1 MTTDSAHI
9 TGPTQEL
16 AEDPAYAIA
25 LTQFNSTADRLGLDD
40 GVRTLLSVPK
50 RELTVNF
57 PVTMDDDSVQVFT
70 GYRIQHNVVR
80 GPAKG
85 GIRYHPQ
92 VSLGE
97 VRALAMWMTWK
108 CALVDIPYGG
118 AKGGVKCDPKQ
129 LSRNELERLTR
140 RYTSEISIIVGPESD
155 IPAPDVNTNAQVMAW
170 IMDTYSMNV
179 GHSTPGV
186 VTGKP
191 LELGGSQGREEATG
205 RGAAIIAG
213 EAMNHVERPIEG
225 ATVAIQGFGNVGV
238 YAARTLRDMGASVIA
253 VSDSSGGVHDPR
265 GLDPDEL
272 IAFRKEGGRFA
283 EFPKYDRIS
292 NQDLLELPCD
302 ILVPSAL
309 ENQITVDNAGRV
321 RAKMVVE
328 GANGPTTPEADAIL
342 YDNGVTVVPDILAN
356 AGGVVVSYFE
366 WVQDIQFH
374 FWDLSEV
381 REKMQKVLTTAFSE
395 VVARQE
401 AERLPMRDVALMLG
415 VERVADAFKLRGVY
429 P

>member
-1 MTTDSAHI
+1 MTTEPAHI
-9 TGPTQEL
+9 AGPTSEL
-16 AEDPAYAIA
+16 LEDPAYTIA

-40 GVRTLLSVPK
+40 GVRMLLSVPK

-57 PVTMDDDSVQVFT
+57 PVTMDDGSVQVFT

-129 LSRNELERLTR
+129 LSRGELERLTR

-205 RGAAIIAG
+205 RGAAIITG
-213 EAMNHVERPIEG
+213 EAMKHMERSIEG
-225 ATVAIQGFGNVGV
+225 ATVAIQGFGNVGIH
-238 YAARTLRDMGASVIA
+238 AARTLRDMGASVIA
-253 VSDSSGGVHDPR
+253 VSDSSGGLYNPQ

-292 NQDLLELPCD
+292 NQELLELPCD

-309 ENQITVDNAGRV
+309 ENQITAGNAGKV

-381 REKMQKVLTTAFSE
+381 RDKMQKVLTTAFSE

>member
-1 MTTDSAHI
+1 MTTEPAHI

-129 LSRNELERLTR
+129 LSRGELERLTR

-179 GHSTPGV
+179 GRSTPGV

-213 EAMNHVERPIEG
+213 EAMNHVERSIEG

-253 VSDSSGGVHDPR
+253 VSDSSGGVHDPN

-283 EFPKYDRIS
+283 EFPKYDRLS
-292 NQDLLELPCD
+292 NQELLELPCD

-309 ENQITVDNAGRV
+309 ENQITASNANRL
-321 RAKMVVE
+321 RAKMIVE

-342 YDNGVTVVPDILAN
+342 YGNGVTVVPDILAN

-366 WVQDIQFH
+366 WVQNIQFH
-374 FWDLSEV
+374 FWELSEV
-381 REKMQKVLTTAFSE
+381 RDRMRKVLTTAFSQIA
-395 VVARQE
+395 ARQE

-415 VERVADAFKLRGVY
+415 VERVGDAFKLRGVY

>member
-1 MTTDSAHI
+1 MTTEPAY
-9 TGPTQEL
+9 TAGPTSEL
-16 AEDPAYAIA
+16 LEDPAYAIA

-50 RELTVNF
+50 RELTVSF
-57 PVTMDDDSVQVFT
+57 PVTMDDGSVQVFT

-129 LSRNELERLTR
+129 LSRSELERLTR
-140 RYTSEISIIVGPESD
+140 RYTSEISIIISPESD

-179 GHSTPGV
+179 GHSTPGI

-213 EAMNHVERPIEG
+213 EAMNHVARPIEG

-238 YAARTLRDMGASVIA
+238 YAAQTLRDMGASIIA
-253 VSDSSGGVHDPR
+253 VSDSSGGLYNPQ

-272 IAFRKEGGRFA
+272 IVFRREGGRFA

-292 NQDLLELPCD
+292 NQELLELPCD

-309 ENQITVDNAGRV
+309 ENQITAEQRRQGARQDDCGRGK
-321 RAKMVVE
+321 RADHS
-328 GANGPTTPEADAIL
+328 GGGRHPLRQWGHSRARHTGQR
-342 YDNGVTVVPDILAN
+342 
-356 AGGVVVSYFE
+356 GGVVVSYFE

-374 FWDLSEV
+374 FWDLAEV
-381 REKMQKVLTTAFSE
+381 RDKMQKVLRTAFSE

-401 AERLPMRDVALMLG
+401 AESLPMRDVALMLG
-415 VERVADAFKLRGVY
+415 VERVAEAFKLRGVY

>member
-1 MTTDSAHI
+1 MTTDAAHT
-9 TGPTQEL
+9 TGPASEL
-16 AEDPAYAIA
+16 LEDPAYAIA

-50 RELTVNF
+50 RELTVSF
-57 PVTMDDDSVQVFT
+57 PVTMDDGSVQVFT

-129 LSRNELERLTR
+129 LSRGELERLTR
-140 RYTSEISIIVGPESD
+140 RYTSEISIIIGPESD

-179 GHSTPGV
+179 GHSTPGI

-205 RGAAIIAG
+205 RGAAIIAS
-213 EAMNHVERPIEG
+213 EAMNHMERSIEG

-238 YAARTLRDMGASVIA
+238 YAARTLHDMGASIVA
-253 VSDSSGGVHDPR
+253 VSDSSGGLYNSQ

-292 NQDLLELPCD
+292 NQELLELPCD

-309 ENQITVDNAGRV
+309 ENQITGSNADRV
-321 RAKMVVE
+321 RAKMIVE

-374 FWDLSEV
+374 FWDLAEV
-381 REKMQKVLTTAFSE
+381 RDKMQKVLRTAFAE

-401 AERLPMRDVALMLG
+401 TESLPMRDVALMLG
-415 VERVADAFKLRGVY
+415 IERVADAFKLRGVY

>member
-1 MTTDSAHI
+1 MTTKPAR
-9 TGPTQEL
+9 TAGPTSEL
-16 AEDPAYAIA
+16 LEDPAYAIA
-25 LTQFNSTADRLGLDD
+25 LTQFNSTADRLGLDG
-40 GVRTLLSVPK
+40 GVRALLSVPK
-50 RELTVNF
+50 RELTVSF
-57 PVTMDDDSVQVFT
+57 PVTMDDGSVQVFT

-129 LSRNELERLTR
+129 LSRGELERLTR
-140 RYTSEISIIVGPESD
+140 RYTSEISIIIGPESD

-179 GHSTPGV
+179 GHSTPGI

-205 RGAAIIAG
+205 RGAAIIAS
-213 EAMNHVERPIEG
+213 EAMNHTERSIEG

-238 YAARTLRDMGASVIA
+238 HAAQTLQNMGASIVA
-253 VSDSSGGVHDPR
+253 VSDSSGGLYNPH

-283 EFPKYDRIS
+283 EFSKYDRIT
-292 NQDLLELPCD
+292 NQELLELPCD

-309 ENQITVDNAGRV
+309 ENQITGSNADRV

-374 FWDLSEV
+374 FWDLAEV
-381 REKMQKVLTTAFSE
+381 RDKMQKVLRTAFAE
-395 VVARQE
+395 IVTRQE
-401 AERLPMRDVALMLG
+401 AESLPMRDVALMLG
-415 VERVADAFKLRGVY
+415 IERVADAFKLRGVY

>member
-1 MTTDSAHI
+1 MTTEPAHI
-9 TGPTQEL
+9 AGPTSEL
-16 AEDPAYAIA
+16 LEDPAYAIA

-50 RELTVNF
+50 RELTVSF
-57 PVTMDDDSVQVFT
+57 PVTMDDGSVQVFT

-129 LSRNELERLTR
+129 LSRGELERLTR
-140 RYTSEISIIVGPESD
+140 RYTSEISIIIGPESD

-179 GHSTPGV
+179 GHSTPGI

-205 RGAAIIAG
+205 RGAAIIAS
-213 EAMNHVERPIEG
+213 EAMNHMERSIEG

-238 YAARTLRDMGASVIA
+238 HAAQTLRNMGASIVA
-253 VSDSSGGVHDPR
+253 VSDSSGGLYNPQ

-272 IAFRKEGGRFA
+272 IAFRREGGRFA

-292 NQDLLELPCD
+292 NQELLELPCD

-309 ENQITVDNAGRV
+309 ENQITGSNADRV
-321 RAKMVVE
+321 RAKMIVE

-374 FWDLSEV
+374 FWDLAEV
-381 REKMQKVLTTAFSE
+381 RDKMQKVLRTAFAE
-395 VVARQE
+395 IVTRQE
-401 AERLPMRDVALMLG
+401 AENLPMRDVALMLG
-415 VERVADAFKLRGVY
+415 IERVADAFKLRGVY

>member
-1 MTTDSAHI
+1 MTTEYAH
-9 TGPTQEL
+9 TAGPTSEL

-129 LSRNELERLTR
+129 LSRGELERLTR
-140 RYTSEISIIVGPESD
+140 RYTSEISIIIGPESD

-179 GHSTPGV
+179 GHPAPGV

-213 EAMNHVERPIEG
+213 EAMSHVERPIEG

-253 VSDSSGGVHDPR
+253 VSDSSGGVHDPQ

-292 NQDLLELPCD
+292 NQELLELPCD

-309 ENQITVDNAGRV
+309 ENQITADNADKV
-321 RAKMVVE
+321 RAKMIVE

-395 VVARQE
+395 IVARQE

>member
-1 MTTDSAHI
+1 MTTEPAY
-9 TGPTQEL
+9 TAGPTSEL

-40 GVRTLLSVPK
+40 GVRALLSVPM
-50 RELTVNF
+50 RELTTNF
-57 PVTMDDDSVQVFT
+57 PVTMDDGSVQVFT
-70 GYRIQHNVVR
+70 GYRIQHNLVR

-129 LSRNELERLTR
+129 LSRGELERLTR
-140 RYTSEISIIVGPESD
+140 RYTSEISIIIGPESD

-179 GHSTPGV
+179 GYSAPGV

-205 RGAAIIAG
+205 RGVAIIAG

-225 ATVAIQGFGNVGV
+225 ATVAIQGFGNVGAH
-238 YAARTLRDMGASVIA
+238 AARTLHNMGASIIA
-253 VSDSSGGVHDPR
+253 VSDSSGGLYNPQ

-272 IAFRKEGGRFA
+272 IAQRNEGA
-283 EFPKYDRIS
+283 NLVEFPKYDRIS
-292 NQDLLELPCD
+292 NQELLELPCD

-309 ENQITVDNAGRV
+309 ENQITAGNADRV
-321 RAKMVVE
+321 RAKMIVE

-381 REKMQKVLTTAFSE
+381 RDKMQKVLTTAFSE
-395 VVARQE
+395 IVTRQE
-401 AERLPMRDVALMLG
+401 AESLPMRDVALMLG
-415 VERVADAFKLRGVY
+415 IERVAGAFKLRGVY

>member
-1 MTTDSAHI
+1 MTTEPAR
-9 TGPTQEL
+9 TAGPTSEL
-16 AEDPAYAIA
+16 LEDPAYAIA

-40 GVRTLLSVPK
+40 GVRRLLSVPK
-50 RELTVNF
+50 RELTVSF
-57 PVTMDDDSVQVFT
+57 PVTMDDGSVQVFT

-129 LSRNELERLTR
+129 LSRSELERLTR
-140 RYTSEISIIVGPESD
+140 RYTSEISIIISPESD

-179 GHSTPGV
+179 GHSTPGI

-205 RGAAIIAG
+205 RGAAIVAS
-213 EAMNHVERPIEG
+213 EAMNHMERSIEG
-225 ATVAIQGFGNVGV
+225 AKVAIQGFGNVGV
-238 YAARTLRDMGASVIA
+238 HAAQTLRDMGASIIA
-253 VSDSSGGVHDPR
+253 VSDSSGGLYNPQ
-265 GLDPDEL
+265 GLDPEEL
-272 IAFRKEGGRFA
+272 IVFRKEGGRFA
-283 EFPKYDRIS
+283 EFPKYDRVS
-292 NQDLLELPCD
+292 NQELLELPCD

-309 ENQITVDNAGRV
+309 ENQITGSNADRV
-321 RAKMVVE
+321 RAKMIVE
-328 GANGPTTPEADAIL
+328 GANGPTTPEADSIL

-374 FWDLSEV
+374 FWDLTEV
-381 REKMQKVLTTAFSE
+381 RDKMQKVLKTAFAE

>member
-1 MTTDSAHI
+1 MTTEPAHI

-129 LSRNELERLTR
+129 LSRGELERLTR

-213 EAMNHVERPIEG
+213 EAMNHVERSIEG

-253 VSDSSGGVHDPR
+253 VSDSSGGVHDPN

-292 NQDLLELPCD
+292 NQELLELPCD

-309 ENQITVDNAGRV
+309 ENQITADNAGRV
-321 RAKMVVE
+321 RAKMIVE

-395 VVARQE
+395 IVARQE
-401 AERLPMRDVALMLG
+401 TERLPMRDVALMLG

>member
-1 MTTDSAHI
+1 MTTKPART
-9 TGPTQEL
+9 TGPTSEL
-16 AEDPAYAIA
+16 LEDPAYAIA

-50 RELTVNF
+50 RELTVSF
-57 PVTMDDDSVQVFT
+57 PVTMDDSSVQVFT

-129 LSRNELERLTR
+129 LSRGELERLTR
-140 RYTSEISIIVGPESD
+140 RYTSEISIIIGPESD

-179 GHSTPGV
+179 GHSTPGI

-205 RGAAIIAG
+205 RGAAIIAS
-213 EAMNHVERPIEG
+213 EAMNHMERPIEG

-238 YAARTLRDMGASVIA
+238 YAARTLHDMGASIVA
-253 VSDSSGGVHDPR
+253 VSDSSGGLYNSQ

-272 IAFRKEGGRFA
+272 VAFRKEGGRFA

-292 NQDLLELPCD
+292 NQELLELPCD

-309 ENQITVDNAGRV
+309 ENQITVSNADRV

-374 FWDLSEV
+374 FWDLAEV
-381 REKMQKVLTTAFSE
+381 RDKMQKVLGTAFAE

-401 AERLPMRDVALMLG
+401 AESLPMRDVALMLG
-415 VERVADAFKLRGVY
+415 IERVADAFKLRGVY

>member
-1 MTTDSAHI
+1 MTTEPVHTA
-9 TGPTQEL
+9 GPASEP
-16 AEDPAYAIA
+16 AGDPAYATA

-40 GVRTLLSVPK
+40 GVRALLSVPK
-50 RELTVNF
+50 RELITNF
-57 PVTMDDDSVQVFT
+57 PVSMDDGSVRVFT
-70 GYRIQHNVVR
+70 GYRIQHNMVR

-92 VSLGE
+92 VGLGE

-108 CALVDIPYGG
+108 CALAGIPYGG
-118 AKGGVKCDPKQ
+118 AKGGVQCDPKR
-129 LSRNELERLTR
+129 LSKGELERLTR
-140 RYTSEISIIVGPESD
+140 RYTSEISIIIGPESD

-170 IMDTYSMNV
+170 IMDAYSMNA
-179 GHSTPGV
+179 GRYTPGV

-213 EAMNHVERPIEG
+213 EAMNHAGRPIEG
-225 ATVAIQGFGNVGV
+225 ATTAIQGFGNVGV
-238 YAARTLRDMGASVIA
+238 HAAQTLRDMGASVIA
-253 VSDSSGGVHDPR
+253 VSDSSGGVHDPS

-283 EFPKYDRIS
+283 EFPKYDRVS
-292 NQDLLELPCD
+292 NQELLELPCD

-309 ENQITVDNAGRV
+309 ENQITGSNADRV
-321 RAKMVVE
+321 RAKMIVE

-366 WVQDIQFH
+366 WVQNIQFY
-374 FWDLSEV
+374 FWELSEV
-381 REKMQKVLTTAFSE
+381 RERMRKVLTTAFSE

-415 VERVADAFKLRGVY
+415 VERVAEAFKLRGVY

>member
-1 MTTDSAHI
+1 MTTDAAH
-9 TGPTQEL
+9 TAGPASEL
-16 AEDPAYAIA
+16 LEDPAYAIA

-40 GVRTLLSVPK
+40 GVRRLLSVPK
-50 RELTVNF
+50 RELTVSF
-57 PVTMDDDSVQVFT
+57 PVTMDDGSVQVFT

-129 LSRNELERLTR
+129 LSRGELERLTR
-140 RYTSEISIIVGPESD
+140 RYTSEISIIISPESD

-179 GHSTPGV
+179 GHSTPGI

-205 RGAAIIAG
+205 RGAAIIAS
-213 EAMNHVERPIEG
+213 EAMNHMERSIEG

-238 YAARTLRDMGASVIA
+238 YAARTLHDMGASIVA
-253 VSDSSGGVHDPR
+253 VSDSSGGLYNSQ
-265 GLDPDEL
+265 GLDPEEL
-272 IAFRKEGGRFA
+272 IAFRREGGRFA
-283 EFPKYDRIS
+283 EFPKYDRVS
-292 NQDLLELPCD
+292 NQELLELPCD

-309 ENQITVDNAGRV
+309 ENQITADNADRV
-321 RAKMVVE
+321 RAKMIVE

-374 FWDLSEV
+374 FWDLAEV
-381 REKMQKVLTTAFSE
+381 RDKMQKVLRTAFSE

-401 AERLPMRDVALMLG
+401 AESLPMRDVALMLG